1 MTAGTGLGQTRGA
14 TNPRGRRAG
23 EEGALGGCFTN
34 RTKKLERDVVTGESS
49 WVVRDGSWW
58 ERGLELRAALQLV
71 LNPVPFTPHVQGT

>member
-1 MTAGTGLGQTRGA
+1 M
-14 TNPRGRRAG
+14 
-23 EEGALGGCFTN
+23 
-34 RTKKLERDVVTGESS
+34 VTGESS